1 MEAMDSYHIH
11 IIHGEY
17 LIKIKN
23 VYGLWFVTG
32 DSIEY
37 EIINFG
43 KNLATLTQQY
53 YNRYTVSTKEIAYSR
68 VNKISSKLRTECGIV
83 KFPEGR
89 FTTIPGD
96 LYEDVSSDMISGQET
111 FENND
116 RLVTIPN
123 NLYKGKNIKYLVKIF
138 KNCRNL
144 KNIPN
149 DLFKDM
155 VDLES
160 VDDIFNNC
168 SNIENIPEELFKYN
182 SKLQRIDT
190 GNSESGMFYNCIKIK
205 NIPENLFKF
214 NTELEEINTMFSG
227 CTGITNIPENL
238 FRHNSKLGQLN
249 ATFLNTGVTNIP
261 ENLFRYNQGLY
272 SLSSVFMGTKITN
285 IPENLFKFNT
295 KLYTIALMFAE
306 CRDLRSIPERL
317 LKNTSWER
325 LYHCNLMFWNC
336 TGLTYVPVSMFA
348 ISRSLGLDG
357 VFKGCTNASNYNS
370 IDSRFK

>member
-1 MEAMDSYHIH
+1 M
-11 IIHGEY
+11 
-17 LIKIKN
+17 IKIKN

-68 VNKISSKLRTECGIV
+68 ANKISSKLRTECGIV

-89 FTTIPGD
+89 FATIPGN
-96 LYEDVSSDMISGQET
+96 LYEDVSPDMISGQET

-155 VDLES
+155 VDLE
-160 VDDIFNNC
+160 
-168 SNIENIPEELFKYN
+168 
-182 SKLQRIDT
+182 
-190 GNSESGMFYNCIKIK
+190 
-205 NIPENLFKF
+205 
-214 NTELEEINTMFSG
+214 
-227 CTGITNIPENL
+227 
-238 FRHNSKLGQLN
+238 
-249 ATFLNTGVTNIP
+249 
-261 ENLFRYNQGLY
+261 
-272 SLSSVFMGTKITN
+272 
-285 IPENLFKFNT
+285 
-295 KLYTIALMFAE
+295 
-306 CRDLRSIPERL
+306 
-317 LKNTSWER
+317 
-325 LYHCNLMFWNC
+325 
-336 TGLTYVPVSMFA
+336 
-348 ISRSLGLDG
+348 
-357 VFKGCTNASNYNS
+357 
-370 IDSRFK
+370 